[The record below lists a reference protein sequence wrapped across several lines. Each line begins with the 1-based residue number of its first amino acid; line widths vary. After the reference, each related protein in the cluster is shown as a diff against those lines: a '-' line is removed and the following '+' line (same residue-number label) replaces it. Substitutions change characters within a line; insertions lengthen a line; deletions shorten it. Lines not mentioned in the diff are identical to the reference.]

1 MRQNKEFPVIG
12 ITGGIGSG
20 KSTVINY
27 LKERGACVIQADQVA
42 RELMEPGT
50 AVFGQIVSKFGEDI
64 LLPGGALDRRKLS
77 DIVFQD
83 EDKLLMLNSLT
94 HPAVKEAIR
103 KKANREKYSRPVFV
117 EAALLIEEH
126 YEEIC
131 CCFWYIYTKE
141 EIRRDRLKASRG
153 YTDEKISDILR
164 NQLSEET
171 FRSHCQETV
180 DNNGNETKTHRQIDR
195 LLEVYMPEG
204 GRTGE

>member
-1 MRQNKEFPVIG
+1 MRRSKEFPVIG

-20 KSTVINY
+20 KSTVLEY
-27 LKERGACVIQADQVA
+27 LKDKGACVIQADQVA
-42 RELMEPGT
+42 KELMEPGT
-50 AVFGQIVSKFGEDI
+50 AVFLQIVREFGEDI
-64 LLPGGALDRRKLS
+64 LLPDGSLDRKKLS

-83 EDKLLMLNSLT
+83 EDKLLKLNSLT

-103 KKANREKYSRPVFV
+103 EKSDREKYSRPVFV

-141 EIRRDRLKASRG
+141 EIRRARLKASRG

-164 NQLSEET
+164 NQLSDQM
-171 FRSHCQETV
+171 FKSRCQETV
-180 DNNGNETKTHRQIDR
+180 DNNGTETMTHRQIDR
-195 LLEVYMPEG
+195 LLAAYMTG
-204 GRTGE
+204 SGKTGE